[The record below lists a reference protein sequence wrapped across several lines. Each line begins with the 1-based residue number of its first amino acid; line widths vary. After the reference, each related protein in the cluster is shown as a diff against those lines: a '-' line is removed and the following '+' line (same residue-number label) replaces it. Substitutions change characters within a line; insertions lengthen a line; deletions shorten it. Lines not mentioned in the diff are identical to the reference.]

1 MQRTMMMANNPPV
14 CLSVRETLWY
24 FIKTTKRGQY
34 IVELLE
40 SWQPKFNYFKVVGG
54 LLIVKQLF
62 KQLTTKLNNQF
73 LASYKM
79 SYSLQHL
86 QLQSRAM
93 KIFKFVL

>member
-1 MQRTMMMANNPPV
+1 M
-14 CLSVRETLWY
+14 
-24 FIKTTKRGQY
+24 
-34 IVELLE
+34 VELLE
-40 SWQPKFNYFKVVGG
+40 SWQPKFNYFKAVGG

-86 QLQSRAM
+86 QLQSRAI